1 MKKQSIRFLALLLAM
16 LMVLSGCAAAP
27 ADGTTQKADPVIGQ
41 ESNQTEVIPEETTI
55 SEEEKEELWVMY
67 DDPLW
72 FVPHLIDP
80 LCETFSQAYPDVA
93 VRVERV
99 PEEEIALQ
107 QLRVQIMAGKGPDV
121 YIVSKGASLFAD
133 PYLDMANG
141 LFEDISSYYD
151 ADEELKKEELKTTI
165 MDAGVYEGR
174 RYILPLFYD
183 MPIAYVDID
192 QFTADGGSLDMF
204 EGGGIELINSVLATG
219 NPRFA
224 TGVGI
229 NMWSQ
234 QIHPFNFFPE
244 IFDYDN
250 YEVLITKEDVVQ
262 FLQGVQSARA
272 AEITENKRPV
282 TDPELVDTKAA
293 FGHQPIIKKET
304 WRDYTSMYI
313 GTMIDA
319 LEIAGFAKASGIEVA
334 AIPVTA
340 SNGDLVADVPTWGAV
355 GYGCDHIELA
365 YEFLRLF
372 LTEQGQWECCD
383 GKPLLN
389 TFSLGWPV
397 KTAGS
402 ATRLSQYAH
411 LYNKY
416 SILSTIYKT
425 DTPIVTDEDITI
437 LDATIDRV
445 QFLTAYEQK
454 LSTIINSLN
463 NQGTGEALPV
473 DIDTVAADFIK
484 ELEWHLYEG

>member
-27 ADGTTQKADPVIGQ
+27 ADGTTPKADPVIGQ

-72 FVPHLIDP
+72 FVPYLIDP

-99 PEEEIALQ
+99 PEEETALQ

-121 YIVSKGASLFAD
+121 YIISKGASLFAD

-165 MDAGVYEGR
+165 IDAGVYEGR
-174 RYILPLFYD
+174 RYILPFFYD

-204 EGGGIELINSVLATG
+204 ENGGIELIRDVLTTG
-219 NPRFA
+219 NPRLA

-244 IFDYDN
+244 IFDYDS

-355 GYGCDHIELA
+355 GYGCDQIELA

-372 LTEQGQWECCD
+372 LTEQGQWECWS
-383 GKPLLN
+383 GL
-389 TFSLGWPV
+389 SLSSLFAYGWPV

-402 ATRLSQYAH
+402 ATRLSQYEY
-411 LYNKY
+411 LYSKY
-416 SILSTIYKT
+416 RILSTIYKT